1 MQWLRRGHVW
11 KAGLKKVE
19 FIVHTGCLPE
29 QAGVKTMNYALLYQ
43 WENLLAGHLPCL
55 NGWQRANVALFSYGV
70 MRAESCQQAAVA
82 RQVSCGE
89 AVESTVR
96 RWRRFLDNSSFPLE
110 EFFSDWG
117 RWVVEALGGSQVTL
131 LVDETKLDERVGV
144 MLVGVAWQSRCLPLV
159 WRSYRANSAA
169 AYPSEGQVG
178 LIADLLG
185 QVKASLPEGVEVLVL
200 ADRGIGTSP
209 ALCRAV
215 AQLGWH
221 YLFRV
226 TCQTKVITAQGEAT
240 IAQQV
245 HPGEIWAASGRI
257 FKKRGQIPAH
267 ARALW
272 SVGYGQPWALVTNDP
287 RLTGHEYARRN
298 WQEQSFRDLKS
309 GGWHWGESR
318 VRHPDHVARLLVLL
332 VLAYT
337 WTVAL
342 GSQAIAAGRAHP
354 LVRQANR
361 SPRRL
366 WSVFREGLTYFVEW
380 VQRYTICLGLVFIPD
395 RRFT

>member
-1 MQWLRRGHVW
+1 
-11 KAGLKKVE
+11 LKKVE

-29 QAGVKTMNYALLYQ
+29 QTGVKTMNYALLYQ
-43 WENLLAGHLPCL
+43 WETLLAGHLPSL
-55 NGWQRANVALFSYGV
+55 NGWQRANIALFSYGV
-70 MRAESCQQAAVA
+70 IRAESCQQETVA

-89 AVESTVR
+89 AVESAAR
-96 RWRRFLDNSSFPLE
+96 RWRRFLDNTRFPLE
-110 EFFSDWG
+110 AFFSDWS
-117 RWVVEALGGSQVTL
+117 RWVLEALGGSQVTL
-131 LVDETKLDERVGV
+131 LVDETKLHERVGV
-144 MLVGVAWQSRCLPLV
+144 MVVGVAWQARCLPLV
-159 WRSYRANSAA
+159 WRTYRANSAA
-169 AYPSEGQVG
+169 DYPAEGQVELIVG
-178 LIADLLG
+178 LLS
-185 QVKASLPEGVEVLVL
+185 QVKASLPQAVEVLVL

-209 ALCRAV
+209 DLCRAV
-215 AQLGWH
+215 ERLGWH

-226 TCQTKVITAQGEAT
+226 TCQTKVITAQGTPT

-245 HPGEIWAASGRI
+245 QPGEIWAARGRI

-272 SVGYGQPWALVTNDP
+272 SVGYDQPWALVTNDA

-337 WTVAL
+337 WVVAL
-342 GSQAIAAGRAHP
+342 GSQAVAAGRAQA
-354 LVRQANR
+354 LVRQTNR
-361 SPRRL
+361 TPRRL
-366 WSVFREGLTYFVEW
+366 WSLFKEGLNYFVEW
-380 VQRYTICLGLVFIPD
+380 VQRHTVCLGLVFIPD